1 MGKSFLAVLIS
12 GVFFNAANAAESQP
26 LRIGWVYALAN
37 APALIAEKEGFYKQE
52 GLNVELKS
60 FGDGPVISQA
70 LAAHEL
76 DAAYIGATP
85 VFQWFSRGLKGRLS
99 PRSTVDRLV

>member
-1 MGKSFLAVLIS
+1 MGKSFLTVLIS
-12 GVFFNAANAAESQP
+12 GVLFNAADAADSQP

-37 APALIAEKEGFYKQE
+37 APALIAEKEGFYQQE
-52 GLNVELKS
+52 GLTVELKS

-76 DAAYIGATP
+76 DAAYMGATP
-85 VFQWFSRGLKGRLS
+85 VFQ
-99 PRSTVDRLV
+99 